1 MYIQTTQL
9 HCYKY
14 ELSPDSAEQA
24 RAPVMSQEAA
34 LTQGQ
39 DSAPPCT
46 FPKREK
52 AAPSTS
58 PDTELSWVGVAGQV
72 AQQPN

>member
-1 MYIQTTQL
+1 
-9 HCYKY
+9 
-14 ELSPDSAEQA
+14 
-24 RAPVMSQEAA
+24 MSQEAA

-58 PDTELSWVGVAGQV
+58 PDTELSWMGVAGQV